1 MLSQQ
6 AFNALLKTLEEPP
19 PHVKFVFATTESH
32 KVLPTIVSRCQRFEF
47 RSIPAPL
54 IVGKLKEIC
63 AVESIEIDDEALEAI
78 ARMAMGGMRDAQS
91 ILDQMISFCGHK
103 IKQSDVLE
111 VYGLASAQSIDD
123 LKAAVLEGNYNSILK
138 LSDDYSNAGLD
149 FYRALLDLSE
159 CFRSALV
166 SSLSSNDSHYSPE
179 RIARILDELRDGES
193 LVRSGLSEKSNFEV
207 TLFRAVEAGRTRSID
222 HVIRKIT
229 QITPKDSKKKT
240 TLVDQ
245 ENLKTF
251 KEDKNKDLAA
261 VLPTAQKLPESRKLL
276 KESIEPEILPEPSGE
291 DSNSESLKIENEG
304 ITKSNIKQDGG
315 DKPPNL
321 KKNPLQ
327 STDPELIKQRM
338 EALPK
343 AVREVVDQKF
353 QGEYFAIEKI
363 DRSKLI

>member
-1 MLSQQ
+1 
-6 AFNALLKTLEEPP
+6 
-19 PHVKFVFATTESH
+19 V
-32 KVLPTIVSRCQRFEF
+32 C
-47 RSIPAPL
+47 
-54 IVGKLKEIC
+54 
-63 AVESIEIDDEALEAI
+63 
-78 ARMAMGGMRDAQS
+78 
-91 ILDQMISFCGHK
+91 
-103 IKQSDVLE
+103 
-111 VYGLASAQSIDD
+111 
-123 LKAAVLEGNYNSILK
+123 
-138 LSDDYSNAGLD
+138 
-149 FYRALLDLSE
+149 
-159 CFRSALV
+159 
-166 SSLSSNDSHYSPE
+166 SLSSNDSHYSPE

-245 ENLKTF
+245 ENLKTLE
-251 KEDKNKDLAA
+251 EDTNLVLAA
-261 VLPTAQKLPESRKLL
+261 EPPTERVLL
-276 KESIEPEILPEPSGE
+276 EPQILAEENSEPNILPKPSGDYQTV
-291 DSNSESLKIENEG
+291 DSNSGAPQVSNEESTISCVKEEADV
-304 ITKSNIKQDGG
+304 T
-315 DKPPNL
+315 PPNL